1 MARVA
6 YHALTNLESLNSR
19 VPLTI
24 SLWICRR
31 LGASYVRRCRVQS
44 IVKLDAKVT
53 IITCPTLP
61 TIFRPR
67 RFRNG
72 RNVQCPLS
80 NVHCPLS
87 IVHSEVTF
95 SCQTALV
102 GLWHLRVKTLIGRT
116 RNRQSHRHRGFEP
129 ELKILFVS
137 IRANPHRCKE
147 IYASRSTCLAQV
159 SAFVNV
165 TAHMFKSDESI
176 SCAACY

>member
-1 MARVA
+1 MLWPIWNPSTHVF
-6 YHALTNLESLNSR
+6 LSPSR
-19 VPLTI
+19 FGSVEGL
-24 SLWICRR
+24 
-31 LGASYVRRCRVQS
+31 VRRTSVGAESNRLS
-44 IVKLDAKVT
+44 NLMLKLRSSPA
-53 IITCPTLP
+53 LP
-61 TIFRPR
+61 SQLYSDPADSAMAAM
-67 RFRNG
+67 
-72 RNVQCPLS
+72 S

-87 IVHSEVTF
+87 IVHPEVTF